1 MNTSSSPTSV
11 VIVGAGHAG
20 GRLALQLR
28 DQGFAGAIHLVGDEP
43 HPPYERP
50 PLSKEYML
58 GEKEWERLLIRPAI
72 QSRRG

>member
-1 MNTSSSPTSV
+1 MHFDV
-11 VIVGAGHAG
+11 VIVGAGQG
-20 GRLALQLR
+20 GAYAAIQLR
-28 DQGFAGAIHLVGDEP
+28 QLGFEGTIALIGRESE
-43 HPPYERP
+43 PPYERP